1 MQFLEEYLM
10 YLRKS
15 RNDGEK
21 VPVEVI
27 VSRHE
32 EKLQEVAE
40 KELGFRIPEKNIYR
54 EIVSGG
60 EAIED
65 RPEFIKVLKRMEVGN
80 IKGVFVFDPH
90 RLI

>member
-1 MQFLEEYLM
+1 MQFQEEYLM

-27 VSRHE
+27 VNRHE
-32 EKLQEVAE
+32 KTLQDLSE

-65 RPEFIKVLKRMEVGN
+65 RPSKSFGYSFKNEYLPI
-80 IKGVFVFDPH
+80 VFNGT
-90 RLI
+90 